1 MTVRGPSIG
10 DLPNALEAE
19 TGAQE
24 RALTIGVDIG
34 GTKVAAGVVNDAGAI
49 IDTTRRDT
57 PADDPMRTADV
68 VADAV
73 RELAVMHDVAAIGLG
88 AAGFVDAE
96 RSTVMFAPN
105 LAWRDEPLRAAME
118 QRLGLPVVVENDAN
132 AAAWAEARFGAGR
145 GEDYVIVLTVGT
157 GIGGGIVVGGQLL
170 RGRFGVAAE
179 IGHLNIVPDG
189 RRCGCGL
196 HGCWEQYASG
206 QALVQEAYEQAIAS
220 PARAEGL
227 LRRAGG
233 DPEGITG
240 PIVTQAA
247 QDGDVAALQCFDEI
261 GRWLGRGMA
270 QLAAILDPGVF
281 VIGGGVSAAGDL
293 LREPAMRSYR
303 KHLTARGHR
312 PTADV
317 RMAEMGAQA
326 GIVGAAD
333 LARRR

>member
-1 MTVRGPSIG
+1 MTGSAAHGADVDAGT
-10 DLPNALEAE
+10 EAQRR
-19 TGAQE
+19 TT
-24 RALTIGVDIG
+24 LTIGVDIG
-34 GTKVAAGVVNDAGAI
+34 GTKVAAGVVDEEGAI
-49 IDTTRRDT
+49 IAMTRRDT
-57 PADDPMRTADV
+57 PADDPMRTEDV
-68 VADAV
+68 IADAV
-73 RELAVMHDVAAIGLG
+73 RELVARHEVAAIGLG
-88 AAGFVDAE
+88 AAGFVDAA
-96 RSTVMFAPN
+96 RSTVLFAPN

-118 QRLGLPVVVENDAN
+118 ERLGLPAIVENDAN

-145 GEDYVIVLTVGT
+145 GEDYVVVVTVGT
-157 GIGGGIVVGGQLL
+157 GIGGGIVVEGQLL

-179 IGHLNIVPDG
+179 IGHINIVPDG

-196 HGCWEQYASG
+196 QGCWEQYASG
-206 QALVQEAYEQAIAS
+206 RALVQEAYDQAVAS
-220 PARAEGL
+220 PALAQDL

-233 DPEGITG
+233 EPLAITG

-247 QDGDVAALQCFDEI
+247 QAGDVAALQCFDEV

-293 LREPAMRSYR
+293 LREPAMHAYR

-317 RMAEMGAQA
+317 RIAEMGQEA
-326 GIVGAAD
+326 GIVGASD

>member
-1 MTVRGPSIG
+1 MTSSTPYGADVDTG
-10 DLPNALEAE
+10 
-19 TGAQE
+19 TGAE
-24 RALTIGVDIG
+24 KRTTLTIGVDIG
-34 GTKVAAGVVNDAGAI
+34 GTKVAAGVVSEDGAI
-49 IDTTRRDT
+49 IAMTRRDT

-68 VADAV
+68 IADAV
-73 RELAVMHDVAAIGLG
+73 RELTTSHEVAAIGLG
-88 AAGFVDAE
+88 AAGFVDAA

-118 QRLGLPVVVENDAN
+118 QRLGLPAVVENDAN

-145 GEDYVIVLTVGT
+145 GQDYVVLLTVGT
-157 GIGGGIVVGGQLL
+157 GIGGGVVVEGHLL
-170 RGRFGVAAE
+170 RGHFGVAAE

-196 HGCWEQYASG
+196 QGCWEQYASG
-206 QALVQEAYEQAIAS
+206 RALVQEAHEQAIAS
-220 PARAEGL
+220 PALARELLQRADGV
-227 LRRAGG
+227 
-233 DPEGITG
+233 PQNITG

-247 QDGDVAALQCFDEI
+247 QAGDVAALQCFDEV

-281 VIGGGVSAAGDL
+281 VIGGGVSEAGDL
-293 LREPAMRSYR
+293 LLEPAMRAYR

-317 RMAEMGAQA
+317 RMAEMGGEA

-333 LARRR
+333 LARQR